1 MCEGGG
7 IEDLEEQ
14 MKWMG
19 KKGMIIG
26 FMERSYDLEEEYLNA
41 KSLERYLLKNELEYE
56 EVESKH
62 PDY

>member
-1 MCEGGG
+1 M
-7 IEDLEEQ
+7 EEQ

-41 KSLERYLLKNELEYE
+41 KSLERYLLKKELEYE